1 MKRKYAKIIL
11 VSKNNELVAISSDE
25 ISFGTDNAYLTDDSK
40 RDPNHDWNE
49 NCMSFLTSTGA
60 LQHWVL
66 FIKTVSIKNL
76 E

>member
-40 RDPNHDWNE
+40 RDPNHD
-49 NCMSFLTSTGA
+49 
-60 LQHWVL
+60 
-66 FIKTVSIKNL
+66 
-76 E
+76 